1 VTLGTA
7 RVGVLAI
14 IDEEFEEVCSALGA
28 SEHVADSP
36 YYADRGGRF
45 EVVVRQA
52 AERSNVPAMGATL
65 KLIED
70 FRPEVISVVGIAGG
84 IAGRENVAL
93 GDVVV
98 GSYLHYAEFL
108 KRGESGDLARYCGDP
123 GPVARRV
130 RLTAARARTISP

>member
-1 VTLGTA
+1 
-7 RVGVLAI
+7 VLAI
-14 IDEEFEEVCSALGA
+14 IDEEFEEVCSALGSGLRAA
-28 SEHVADSP
+28 S
-36 YYADRGGRF
+36 
-45 EVVVRQA
+45 
-52 AERSNVPAMGATL
+52 
-65 KLIED
+65 
-70 FRPEVISVVGIAGG
+70 
-84 IAGRENVAL
+84 AGRENVAL